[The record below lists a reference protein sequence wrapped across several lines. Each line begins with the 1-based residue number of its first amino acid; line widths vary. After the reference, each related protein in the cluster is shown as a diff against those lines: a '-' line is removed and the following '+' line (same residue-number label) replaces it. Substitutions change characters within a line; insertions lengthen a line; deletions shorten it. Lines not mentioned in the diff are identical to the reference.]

1 GGLVTTIG
9 FQGLKAAFGWIVGHS
24 SFSLVYGAFAA
35 LPLFLLWVNLI
46 WTVILGGAVFVHTIG
61 AHQIVLRDRN
71 YPDLFA
77 SLMILWRCYRAS
89 EKGIAVPERELLH
102 QGLAAEQWL
111 RVRDALVK
119 SRVITADYQ
128 GSYLISQNLNLL
140 TLQQLSDI
148 LKLPR
153 QLPQD
158 TAYLAHVPWGADA
171 LRILGGVDN
180 NREILLGVSVAAL
193 FEQQT
198 AVEATRLTD

>member
-1 GGLVTTIG
+1 V
-9 FQGLKAAFGWIVGHS
+9 V
-24 SFSLVYGAFAA
+24 
-35 LPLFLLWVNLI
+35 
-46 WTVILGGAVFVHTIG
+46 LGGAVFVHTIG
-61 AHQIVLRDRN
+61 AHQMVLRDRN

-128 GSYLISQNLNLL
+128 GSYLISQNLNWL

-148 LKLPR
+148 LQLPHQLPR
-153 QLPQD
+153 D
-158 TAYLAHVPWGADA
+158 SDGLADLPWGADA
-171 LRILGGVDN
+171 ISILGGVDN
-180 NREILLGVSVAAL
+180 NREQLLSVSIAAL
-193 FEQQT
+193 FEGRSL
-198 AVEATRLTD
+198 AEGEASDRHIID